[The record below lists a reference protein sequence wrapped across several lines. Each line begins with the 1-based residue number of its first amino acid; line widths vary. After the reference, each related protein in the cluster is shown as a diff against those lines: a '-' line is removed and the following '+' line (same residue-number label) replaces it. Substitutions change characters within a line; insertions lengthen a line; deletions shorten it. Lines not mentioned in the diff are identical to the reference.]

1 MHITMEYRR
10 CFISGW
16 MIVVLGRKLIDWK
29 HSAGLSVAVS
39 LDMGFFNPFFLCH
52 NLLHLQTVSVQLF
65 ICTTRN

>member
-29 HSAGLSVAVS
+29 HSVWLSVAVPLTRDS
-39 LDMGFFNPFFLCH
+39 STPFFYV
-52 NLLHLQTVSVQLF
+52 T
-65 ICTTRN
+65 ICYAYRE